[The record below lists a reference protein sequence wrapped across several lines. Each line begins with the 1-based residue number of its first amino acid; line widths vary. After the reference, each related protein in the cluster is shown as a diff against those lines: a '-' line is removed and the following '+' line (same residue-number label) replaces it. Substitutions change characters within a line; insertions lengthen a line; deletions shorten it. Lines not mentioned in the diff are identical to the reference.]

1 MFTFILKPTMTS
13 MSHLNSAPL
22 SHTATNIP
30 LNMRLDPD
38 SPDTL
43 VTATLSGQLVMRD
56 GRTRLQ

>member
-30 LNMRLDPD
+30 LNMGLDPD

-43 VTATLSGQLVMRD
+43 
-56 GRTRLQ
+56 TRPLLPG